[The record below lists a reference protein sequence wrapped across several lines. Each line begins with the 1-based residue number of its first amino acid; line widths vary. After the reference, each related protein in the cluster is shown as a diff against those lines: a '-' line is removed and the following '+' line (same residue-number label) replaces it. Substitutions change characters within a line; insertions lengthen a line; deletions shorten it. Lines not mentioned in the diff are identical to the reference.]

1 MFEKFFKK
9 RRRHLVTDHHIKE
22 NNLIVSDKSKL
33 LRGEIIL
40 THCRGHDTILIFLFV
55 CLKVFTS
62 NTYVYSQEITVVDNN
77 G

>member
-40 THCRGHDTILIFLFV
+40 AHYRGHDTILIFFLFV
-55 CLKVFTS
+55 
-62 NTYVYSQEITVVDNN
+62 
-77 G
+77 